1 MKGAKRTS
9 SGISDPSDDED
20 DFVDVENEHEDTRSQ
35 KPRTRS
41 NASNKTDPKT
51 PNSLSSIPSIP
62 STEDMSTPTSTSY
75 ATKQKIK
82 QLNNYECTQ
91 AGVNHLNILLI
102 GEKGAGKSSLL
113 STFHRSL
120 FQNHGEEPMAG
131 IGQKR
136 SEVS

>member
-1 MKGAKRTS
+1 MRANTQPVTA
-9 SGISDPSDDED
+9 DLSDDDD
-20 DFVDVENEHEDTRSQ
+20 DFVDVDNEQEQ
-35 KPRTRS
+35 KNAKPRTR
-41 NASNKTDPKT
+41 KT
-51 PNSLSSIPSIP
+51 PIPTIPSA
-62 STEDMSTPTSTSY
+62 EDLSTPTSTSF

-136 SEVS
+136 SEVCHKSIYNT